1 MQCLVE
7 KKNKRVVLSQFHL
20 LGVHSDI
27 LEVMFSYGPCKGV
40 SQNIMYCNQ

>member
-7 KKNKRVVLSQFHL
+7 KKKKDKRVVLSQFHL

-27 LEVMFSYGPCKGV
+27 LEVMFSYGT
-40 SQNIMYCNQ
+40 M